1 MTRPVPEW
9 IGKTASAPAPPRV
22 KLRIIE
28 RQDGKCAACSR
39 KLGLAGERVE
49 FDHITALVLGGE
61 NREGNLRA
69 VCQPCHRAKTAQDVA
84 QKAQDA
90 RRKATRYGVKAP
102 PRSPIP
108 GSKASRWKRK
118 MDGTVVPRE

>member
-1 MTRPVPEW
+1 MTRPVTEW
-9 IGKTASAPAPPRV
+9 VGKADTTAAPPRV
-22 KLRIIE
+22 KLRIID
-28 RQDGKCAACSR
+28 RQSGKCAACSR

-49 FDHITALVLGGE
+49 FDHITALILGGE
-61 NREGNLRA
+61 NRESNLRA
-69 VCQPCHRAKTAQDVA
+69 VCQPCHRVKTGQDVA

-102 PRSPIP
+102 TRSPLP
-108 GSKASRWKRK
+108 GSKASPWKRK